1 MRKIAYRIAI
11 TVSLLLLACQALLAQ
26 PNGKDGK
33 GFITLWNT
41 DNPASEVCDASG
53 NPLPKSDDHSIYF
66 PGIGTDYALW
76 YCGLG
81 ETTWHPVNG
90 GKATSSVGTPVKID
104 FGTPG
109 IYYVMA
115 GPTNFYGFLM
125 FGLQQQKALGDAE
138 RLTQVISWGEQTWG
152 KDGLALAFYGCKKLA
167 VLPHSNPDFPEAVLN
182 PKGLAGALTYM
193 FYGCENLRSDIENY
207 TWSIRNW
214 DLSQVTMTFGMFYGC
229 KKFNAD
235 LSSWNMGRVT
245 NTAWMFRGC
254 ENFNQDLS
262 RWNVELV
269 TNMQEMFSGC
279 KAFTSDLSRWEVGR
293 VTDMSSMFNHC
304 ENFNSDL
311 SRWDVSQC
319 TNMGFMF
326 NYCSKFQSDLSLWDV
341 RNVEYFDAMFQFCS
355 AFNCPLGNWQML
367 SMKPNSPTAMLNYS
381 GLSPQNYD
389 HTLLG
394 WGAIADQLPANITL
408 GALDVHRTYRSAT
421 GKAQLEGHG
430 WTINDGKEVGP
441 YQYRPVTNL
450 TTTTAT
456 LTMKLGDKGDL
467 NTLVPLVLEPA
478 NATYTTIH
486 WTIDNKG
493 IAAVMPTGRVESL
506 TLGETTLHATTLDG
520 HKQVNVKLVVTEDH
534 VVTFDPND
542 GLTPTFT
549 QTIADGQAATRPTD
563 TYAHDGKMLI
573 DWCTDQYGNHPYDF
587 STPVPSSFTLYG
599 KWDVQ
604 SHTVTFDPQ
613 SGSSVPTQTVPH
625 LQHAVEPKSPTRP
638 GKIFSG
644 WFKAPNE
651 ANPYDFAT
659 PVTTDIT
666 LTAKWENETP
676 QPLSHTVTFD
686 TQGGSPVPTQT
697 VPHLQHAVEP
707 KSPSRP
713 GKIFTGW
720 YNAPN
725 EPNPYDFATPITAD
739 ITLTARWDEP
749 APQSQS
755 HTVTFDPQGGS
766 PVPSQAVPHSQHAVE
781 PKSPTRPGKIFSGWY
796 KAPNEPNP
804 YDFAT
809 PVTADITLTA
819 RWDEPTPVENI
830 LTEVTVAPN
839 PIENR
844 LHIMNTERVASYT
857 ILTATGIPVAQGQNN
872 GANTIEIAVD
882 SWAAGLYIV
891 RLESSQGTR
900 MLRAIKR

>member
-1 MRKIAYRIAI
+1 
-11 TVSLLLLACQALLAQ
+11 
-26 PNGKDGK
+26 
-33 GFITLWNT
+33 
-41 DNPASEVCDASG
+41 
-53 NPLPKSDDHSIYF
+53 
-66 PGIGTDYALW
+66 
-76 YCGLG
+76 
-81 ETTWHPVNG
+81 
-90 GKATSSVGTPVKID
+90 
-104 FGTPG
+104 
-109 IYYVMA
+109 
-115 GPTNFYGFLM
+115 
-125 FGLQQQKALGDAE
+125 
-138 RLTQVISWGEQTWG
+138 
-152 KDGLALAFYGCKKLA
+152 
-167 VLPHSNPDFPEAVLN
+167 VLPRTNPDFPEAVLN
-182 PKGLAGALTYM
+182 PKGLAGTLTYM
-193 FYGCENLRSDIENY
+193 FYGCENLRADIENY
-207 TWSIRNW
+207 TWSIRDW
-214 DLSQVTMTFGMFYGC
+214 DMSQVTMTFGMFYGC

-254 ENFNQDLS
+254 ESFNQDLS

-293 VTDMSSMFNHC
+293 VTDMSGMFSHC

-355 AFNCPLGNWQML
+355 AFNCPLGDWQML

-441 YQYRPVTNL
+441 YQYRPVANL

-478 NATYTTIH
+478 NATFTTIH

-493 IAAVMPTGRVESL
+493 IAAVMPTGRIESL

-549 QTIADGQAATRPTD
+549 QTIADGQVATRPAD
-563 TYAHDGKMLI
+563 TYAHDGKMLT

-613 SGSSVPTQTVPH
+613 GGSPVPSQTVPH
-625 LQHAVEPKSPTRP
+625 SQHAVEPKSPTLP
-638 GKIFSG
+638 GMIFSG
-644 WFKAPNE
+644 WYKAPNE

-697 VPHLQHAVEP
+697 VPHNQHAVEP
-707 KSPSRP
+707 KSPTRP

-739 ITLTARWDEP
+739 ITLTARWE
-749 APQSQS
+749 
-755 HTVTFDPQGGS
+755 
-766 PVPSQAVPHSQHAVE
+766 
-781 PKSPTRPGKIFSGWY
+781 
-796 KAPNEPNP
+796 
-804 YDFAT
+804 
-809 PVTADITLTA
+809 
-819 RWDEPTPVENI
+819 EPTPVENI